1 MNTIKNLFV
10 KKKTPLKSNTCMHKC
25 FTPVNFLSLPLKIL
39 MCVLL
44 EKMPVAYD
52 VAIWVCV
59 SDSMNTSIF
68 LHIQVIQAMMKYS

>member
-25 FTPVNFLSLPLKIL
+25 STPVNFLSLPLKIL
-39 MCVLL
+39 LCVP

-52 VAIWVCV
+52 VAIWICA
-59 SDSMNTSIF
+59 SDSMNTSMF